1 MRAVLWQGATE
12 ASAIAREVLRGLF
25 KLAGID
31 FDVVD
36 TQEALLAATTRSR
49 RGDDTDLL
57 VVDCLEGEPTD
68 IDRCIAVATH
78 TPLRL
83 YIVHPRAAAVRQ
95 VEEVAGR
102 SVVWVPS
109 DATMRDLLDLLRG
122 LRGLRGLVNAVAARG
137 ERPALTEREREVA
150 ALLAEGHTNA
160 EIAADLHITQDTVK
174 THVQAIMQKFSVTSR
189 RAFGRTYRANG

>member
-1 MRAVLWQGATE
+1 MRATLWQGATE
-12 ASAIAREVLRGLF
+12 ASAITREVLRGLF
-25 KLAGID
+25 KLAGIN

-49 RGDDTDLL
+49 RGNDAELL
-57 VVDCLEGEPTD
+57 VIDCLEGQPAD
-68 IDRCIAVATH
+68 IDRCIAVASQ

-102 SVVWVPS
+102 STVWVPTH
-109 DATMRDLLDLLRG
+109 ATMCDLLDLLH
-122 LRGLRGLVNAVAARG
+122 GLRGLVNAVAARG

-150 ALLAEGHTNA
+150 ALLADGHTNA
-160 EIAADLHITQDTVK
+160 EIAADLHITEDTVK

-189 RAFGRTYRANG
+189 RAFGRVYRADG